1 MLDLEGQVRLS
12 WSVRVCTF
20 GFDQQG
26 QVTEMHYEGL
36 YFGVQPVGAGETEME
51 CEGFYPWVR
60 D

>member
-1 MLDLEGQVRLS
+1 MRLS